1 MQKKV
6 FLYSLIKYLQGM
18 KIYVNVHIY
27 MCVYMHIYLYLKRD
41 TVTCIVANQ
50 YVNTCV
56 STDIDIDDIDI

>member
-1 MQKKV
+1 
-6 FLYSLIKYLQGM
+6 M